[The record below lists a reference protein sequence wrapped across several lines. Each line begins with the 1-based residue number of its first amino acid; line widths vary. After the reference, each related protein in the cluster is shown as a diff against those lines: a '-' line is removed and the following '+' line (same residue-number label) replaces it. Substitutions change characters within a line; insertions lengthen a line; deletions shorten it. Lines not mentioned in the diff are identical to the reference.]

1 MRVAGY
7 TLLALVLG
15 LFGGWAVA
23 TSAAFR
29 YMDAANVFD
38 RDGGGAMG
46 AFFIIG
52 PFVGMIVALVAAGV
66 TAARMLREGLKPP
79 AGAEAAPVG
88 GGSLLIAAATAIS
101 VYLVAWFIIQFGGP
115 YGLEGAEKL
124 LAEDGIPA
132 LFGLAAGIGA
142 WTLGKRKAV
151 AAIDSDS

>member
-1 MRVAGY
+1 MRVAGF

-15 LFGGWAVA
+15 FFGGWAVA

-52 PFVGMIVALVAAGV
+52 PFFGLIVAIVAAGM
-66 TAARMLREGLKPP
+66 TAARMLRRDVTV
-79 AGAEAAPVG
+79 PVG
-88 GGSLLIAAATAIS
+88 AKAPATGGMGLLVAAVAAVG
-101 VYLVAWFIIQFGGP
+101 VYLVAWFIIELGGP
-115 YGLEGAEKL
+115 YGLEGAAKP

-132 LFGLAAGIGA
+132 MFGLAAGIGA
-142 WTLGKRKAV
+142 WTIGRRRSA
-151 AAIDSDS
+151 

>member
-15 LFGGWAVA
+15 FFGGWAVA

-29 YMDAANVFD
+29 YMDAADVFD

-52 PFVGMIVALVAAGV
+52 PFSGLIIAIVAAGM
-66 TAARMLREGLKPP
+66 TAARMLRKDLKAPL
-79 AGAEAAPVG
+79 GAEAPSTGASV
-88 GGSLLIAAATAIS
+88 LLVAIVAAFA
-101 VYLVAWFIIQFGGP
+101 VYLVAWFIIELGGP
-115 YGLEGAEKL
+115 YGLEGAAKP

-142 WTLGKRKAV
+142 WAIGRRRV
-151 AAIDSDS
+151 A